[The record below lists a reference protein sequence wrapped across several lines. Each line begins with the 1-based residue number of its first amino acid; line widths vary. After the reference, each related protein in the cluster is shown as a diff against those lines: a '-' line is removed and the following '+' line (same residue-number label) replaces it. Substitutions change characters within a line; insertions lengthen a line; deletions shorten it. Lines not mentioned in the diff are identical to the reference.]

1 MEYELPW
8 IGTLYK
14 KGCQVKKVIDILFN
28 KKGPPDIIYLVPGR
42 KYTSGQWYPFGAEWV
57 RDATVIE

>member
-1 MEYELPW
+1 MEYDLPR

-28 KKGPPDIIYLVPGR
+28 HQSPPDIIYCEPG
-42 KYTSGQWYPFGAEWV
+42 KKMMTGQWYPFWAEWV
-57 RDATVIE
+57 RDATIIK